1 MYFADGRLLARTTGF
16 VMDWNAESKVGTLLT
31 SAFLF
36 RSKSSS
42 VEEWIGADEYVSKAK
57 VSSLP
62 Y

>member
-1 MYFADGRLLARTTGF
+1 MYFADGRLLTRTTGF
-16 VMDWNAESKVGTLLT
+16 LIAWNAESKVGTLLT

-42 VEEWIGADEYVSKAK
+42 VEEWMGADEYVSEAE